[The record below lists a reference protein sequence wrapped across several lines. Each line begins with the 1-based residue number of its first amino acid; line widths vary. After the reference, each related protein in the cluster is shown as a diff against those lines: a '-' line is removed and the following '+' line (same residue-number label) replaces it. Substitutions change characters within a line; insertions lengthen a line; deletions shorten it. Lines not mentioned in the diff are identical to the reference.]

1 MIELFLTV
9 FAIFFGCFVF
19 RILLLWIDD
28 IERQFEE
35 GDV

>member
-9 FAIFFGCFVF
+9 FAILFGCVFF